1 MHPVI
6 LQQLAAERI
15 KAMIAQAD
23 VARRARQARR
33 AQRARTS
40 EPVAWPVRPGPPIT
54 QGESAQP
61 SAV

>member
-6 LQQLAAERI
+6 LQELAGGRI

-40 EPVAWPVRPGPPIT
+40 EPGAWPARPGPPIT
-54 QGESAQP
+54 QDESAQL
-61 SAV
+61 SAI